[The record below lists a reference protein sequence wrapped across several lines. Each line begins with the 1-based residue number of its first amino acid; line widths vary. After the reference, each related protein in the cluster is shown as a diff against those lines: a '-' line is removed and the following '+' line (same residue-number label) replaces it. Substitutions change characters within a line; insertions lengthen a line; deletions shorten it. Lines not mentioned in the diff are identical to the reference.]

1 MSELLL
7 LQAVRLKGRL
17 GAEAAA
23 TCAGIPVAEAR
34 NGLAALVAAGHAKVV
49 GTAVCLTPRGRERL
63 TGLLDEE
70 RPGVDRDV
78 LEAVYHEFDDVNGE
92 LKSVVTAWQLRG
104 DVTLNDHTDSA
115 YDQTVIERLVALH
128 ERFIPLLERITAEV
142 PRLAPYP
149 GRFGDAVAQLR
160 AGDHSFVARPI
171 VDSFHTVWF
180 ELHEELIGLLGRTRV
195 EEAAGGRAV

>member
-17 GAEAAA
+17 GAEIAA

-34 NGLAALVAAGHAKVV
+34 SGLAALVAAGHVKVV
-49 GTAVCLTPRGRERL
+49 GMLVCLTPQGRERL
-63 TGLLDEE
+63 TALLEEE
-70 RPGVDRDV
+70 RPGVDRGV
-78 LEAVYHEFDDVNGE
+78 LEAVYHEFDGFNGE

-104 DVTLNDHTDSA
+104 DEMLNDHTDSA
-115 YDQTVIERLVALH
+115 YDQIVIERLVALH
-128 ERFIPLLERITAEV
+128 ERFVPLLGRIIAEV
-142 PRLAPYP
+142 PRLVPYP
-149 GRFGDAVAQLR
+149 ARFGNAVAQLR

-171 VDSFHTVWF
+171 ADSFHTVWF

-195 EEAAGGRAV
+195 EEAAEGRAV